1 MYCPPFFAV
10 MMPEDYSLSNA
21 EKAVSSQQISSLADS
36 IAAEFSKL
44 PQVVAVAL
52 SGSQT
57 SDISD
62 DLSDLDFYVYVSAE
76 IPVEIRC
83 DIAKK
88 FSDRLEINN
97 QFWEPGD
104 EWIDKNYGIGIDI
117 MYRCPAWIEE
127 QLNSVLVKH
136 QASVGYST
144 CFWWNVLKSKP
155 LYDTDNWFRHLRI
168 TATQPYPE
176 ALRQAI
182 IAKNYP
188 ILRNNISAYTHQ
200 IESATRRN
208 DFVSINH
215 RIAALIASY
224 FDIIFAV
231 NYLPH
236 PGEKRLVQLAN
247 KFCDKLP
254 KNMEQDINSLIV
266 SLAAIENKQYILEK
280 NNALI
285 DSLDE
290 LLRNE
295 KLLT

>member
-1 MYCPPFFAV
+1 
-10 MMPEDYSLSNA
+10 MMPEDYSLSNT

-117 MYRCPAWIEE
+117 MYRSPAWIEE

-155 LYDTDNWFRHLRI
+155 LYDTDNWFRQLRV

-208 DFVSINH
+208 DLVSINH

-236 PGEKRLVQLAN
+236 PGEKRLVQFAN

-254 KNMEQDINSLIV
+254 KNMEQDITSLII

-280 NNALI
+280 TNALI

>member
-1 MYCPPFFAV
+1 MCCPPFFAV
-10 MMPEDYSLSNA
+10 MMPEDYSLSNP

-36 IAAEFSKL
+36 IATEFSKL

-117 MYRCPAWIEE
+117 MYRSPAWIEE
-127 QLNSVLVKH
+127 QLNNVLVKH

-155 LYDTDNWFRHLRI
+155 LYDTENWFRQLRL

-200 IESATRRN
+200 IQSATRRN
-208 DFVSINH
+208 DLVSINH

-236 PGEKRLVQLAN
+236 PGEKRLVQFAN
-247 KFCDKLP
+247 KLCDKLP
-254 KNMEQDINSLIV
+254 KHMEQDITSLII

-280 NNALI
+280 TNALI

-290 LLRNE
+290 LLINE

>member
-1 MYCPPFFAV
+1 MCCPPFFAA
-10 MMPEDYSLSNA
+10 MMPEDYSLRSA
-21 EKAVSSQQISSLADS
+21 EKPVSSQQISSFADS
-36 IAAEFSKL
+36 IAAEFSKI
-44 PQVVAVAL
+44 PEVVAVAL

-57 SDISD
+57 TDVSD

-117 MYRCPAWIEE
+117 MYRSPAWIEE

-144 CFWWNVLKSKP
+144 CFWWNVLKSKL
-155 LYDTDNWFRHLRI
+155 LYDTDGWFRQLRLK
-168 TATQPYPE
+168 ATQPYPE

-215 RIAALIASY
+215 RITALIASY

-236 PGEKRLVQLAN
+236 PGEKRLVQFAN
-247 KFCDKLP
+247 KFGDKLP
-254 KNMEQDINSLIV
+254 KNLEKNINSLII
-266 SLAAIENKQYILEK
+266 SLAAIENKQDILEK
-280 NNALI
+280 ANALI

-290 LLRNE
+290 FLINE
-295 KLLT
+295 KILT

>member
-1 MYCPPFFAV
+1 
-10 MMPEDYSLSNA
+10 MPEDYSLSNT

-117 MYRCPAWIEE
+117 MYRSPAWIEE

-155 LYDTDNWFRHLRI
+155 LYDTDNWFRQLRV

-208 DFVSINH
+208 DLVSINH

-236 PGEKRLVQLAN
+236 PGEKRLVQFAN

-254 KNMEQDINSLIV
+254 KNMEQDITSLII

-280 NNALI
+280 TNALI